1 VTVISFLFSIRIYNF
16 GIESCINNY
25 SKILKENLS
34 PIIKLQDM
42 QEAYIVAG
50 YRTAVTKS
58 KKGAFRFTRPD
69 DLAIDLIKG
78 LLATVPQLD
87 VKRIDDVIVGN
98 AVPEAEQGL
107 QVGRMISAQAV
118 GIHAPGI
125 TINRY
130 CASGLES
137 IAIASAKIRSGM
149 AECIIAGG
157 VESMSMVPTAG
168 WKTSP
173 AYSIAKDNPDYYVS
187 MGLTAEAVAN
197 EYKVSR
203 EDQDAFSYQSHLKAG
218 NAIKEGYFKSGI
230 LPIEIEEVYLD
241 EKGKKQKRKFTVDTD
256 EGVRA
261 DTSLESLAKLK
272 PAFSLGGSVTAGNS
286 SQTSDGAAFVI
297 VMSERMIKELG
308 LKPIARLVN
317 CASAGVHPRIMG
329 IGPVEAIPK
338 VLKQSGMSLG
348 DIDLFELNE
357 AFASQSLAVIRTL
370 ELDSSKVNINGGA
383 IALGHPLGCTGCK
396 LTIQLVND
404 MKRLGK
410 KYGIV
415 TACVGGGQGIA
426 AVIENID

>member
-1 VTVISFLFSIRIYNF
+1 
-16 GIESCINNY
+16 
-25 SKILKENLS
+25 
-34 PIIKLQDM
+34 M
-42 QEAYIVAG
+42 QEAYILAG
-50 YRTAVTKS
+50 YRTAIAKS
-58 KKGAFRFTRPD
+58 KKGGFRFTRPD
-69 DLAIDLIKG
+69 DLAIDVIKG
-78 LLATVPQLD
+78 LLASVPQLD

-107 QVGRMISAQAV
+107 QVGRMISAKAV

-137 IAIASAKIRSGM
+137 IAIATAKIRSGM

-157 VESMSMVPTAG
+157 VESMSMVPTSG

-173 AYSIAKDNPDYYVS
+173 SFAIASEEPDFYLN
-187 MGLTAEAVAN
+187 MGLTAEAVAK
-197 EYKVSR
+197 EYNVSR
-203 EDQDAFSYQSHLKAG
+203 EDQDIFSFNSHLKAG
-218 NAIKEGYFKSGI
+218 NAIKNGFFKSGI
-230 LPIEIEEVYLD
+230 LPINVAEVYLD
-241 EKGKKQKRKFTVDTD
+241 AKGKKHLRNYTVDTD

-261 DTSLESLAKLK
+261 DTTPEGLAKLK
-272 PAFSLGGSVTAGNS
+272 PAFALGGCVTAGNS

-297 VMSERMIKELG
+297 VMSERMIFELG

-338 VLKQSGMSLG
+338 VLKQANINLA
-348 DIDLFELNE
+348 DIDLIELNE
-357 AFASQSLAVIRTL
+357 AFASQALAVIRQL
-370 ELDSSKVNINGGA
+370 GLNNDMVNINGGA

-404 MKRLGK
+404 MKRLNK

-415 TACVGGGQGIA
+415 SACVGGGQGIA
-426 AVIENID
+426 GIIENIE